1 MVVVHL
7 LVYTVEHIVACM
19 MMTHVMMIELLLL
32 HHWWVKMNQYLAPV
46 FPWGSDYNQSLV
58 AVMPK
63 LKVSVLQQTPLI

>member
-19 MMTHVMMIELLLL
+19 MMTHVIMIELLL

-46 FPWGSDYNQSLV
+46 FPWGSDYNQNLV